1 MSINMELSYSQNS
14 TSSERLQSLPM
25 NVRQPLSCE
34 PCRRRKIKCSRTRP
48 ICDTCRRRGCTHKC
62 VYKGSGDAEEPLP
75 QNALSNELLERIS
88 NLEQLLRQHTNSSA
102 SNRTSDEQIN
112 NSIQSRPDISQA
124 SQLSPES
131 LVSEPST
138 GPSFASAQ
146 SSSNG
151 FGVLTSTPEGYVRY
165 EPRTSQWI
173 SVLANTT
180 LSIATPNLHE
190 QDEPTIS
197 SGFPFSTSPVI
208 SLDEILLI
216 LPPMQQCDY
225 LKNQYFRVFSP
236 LFHILHDPTFNTQY
250 ANFVENPSSTPVSW
264 LAILFVMLSL
274 AVTGL
279 GDDDPVLRD
288 LARGQ
293 DPGSNI
299 RILSRRYREAAMN
312 CLTKQGVFWAK
323 HNIQSLQAL
332 IMLIYAMG
340 HSQDPTWALLGMTY
354 NVAIALA
361 CHIDPSAFDLD
372 PIQCEERR
380 RCWAGLMMLYTI
392 QNTAFGSQDPAWK
405 ISSDVKLPADVDDEA
420 ITRNGIHESFAG
432 PTQMSYLLFK
442 FQLYNI
448 TVQICS
454 ETFGSSRPS
463 RARLEALD
471 QQICLAQESWESR
484 YLLDTTFEELPT
496 HHTVHLHILH
506 AYSHQLF
513 LLLHRPFFAQSILG
527 LEVPNESQI
536 RCIAS
541 AEALLDIHKVL
552 SETER
557 FRPYMWYTNGLG
569 SFHAFHAAAVLA
581 VALLMPIYKP
591 QYRKFRGIL
600 DDAMYRF
607 EQLAARSKICAKASS
622 ILRFL
627 LAVPSPNQSSAL
639 DIANTSHESSDWSNP
654 NRMNLLAE
662 RLQPE
667 QWLGP
672 STMTWSE
679 WDNLMNMNDM
689 DGIIT

>member
-1 MSINMELSYSQNS
+1 MSTDMELSYPQKS
-14 TSSERLQSLPM
+14 TSSERQSSLTM
-25 NVRQPLSCE
+25 NVRQPVSCE
-34 PCRRRKIKCSRTRP
+34 PCRHRKIKCSRTRP
-48 ICDTCRRRGCTHKC
+48 ICETCRRRGCTNKC
-62 VYKGSGDAEEPLP
+62 VYKGSRDADEPPP
-75 QNALSNELLERIS
+75 QTSLNSELLKRIS
-88 NLEQLLRQHTNSSA
+88 NLEQLLRQHTNSSV
-102 SNRTSDEQIN
+102 SNGISDGQN
-112 NSIQSRPDISQA
+112 DNSIQSPPDTGQT

-131 LVSEPST
+131 LVSESST
-138 GPSFASAQ
+138 GPSFVSAK
-146 SSSNG
+146 SSSND
-151 FGVLTSTPEGYVRY
+151 FGVLTSTPEGFLRY
-165 EPRTSQWI
+165 EPRASQWT

-180 LSIATPNLHE
+180 LSIATPNLHD
-190 QDEPTIS
+190 QDDPTTS
-197 SGFPFSTSPVI
+197 SGFPFSTSPVS

-216 LPPMQQCDY
+216 LPPMQQCEY
-225 LKNQYFRVFSP
+225 LKNQYFKVFSP
-236 LFHILHDPTFNTQY
+236 LFHILHDPTFNAQY
-250 ANFVENPSSTPVSW
+250 ANFVEDPSSTPVSW
-264 LAILFVMLSL
+264 LAILFVLLSL

-279 GDDDPVLRD
+279 EDDDSVLRD

-293 DPGSNI
+293 NPCYNI
-299 RILSRRYREAAMN
+299 RMLSRRYREAAMN
-312 CLTKQGVFWAK
+312 CLSKQGVFWGK

-380 RCWAGLMMLYTI
+380 RCWAGLMMLYTV
-392 QNTAFGSQDPAWK
+392 QNTAFGNQDPAWK
-405 ISSDVKLPADVDDEA
+405 ISSEVKLPADVDDEA
-420 ITRNGIHESFAG
+420 ITRDGIRESFAG

-448 TVQICS
+448 TVKICS
-454 ETFGSSRPS
+454 ETFGSSRSS
-463 RARLEALD
+463 RARLQALD
-471 QQICLAQESWESR
+471 QQICLAQESWENR
-484 YLLDTTFEELPT
+484 YLMDTTFEELPP

-552 SETER
+552 SETQK

-591 QYRKFRGIL
+591 QYQKFRRIL
-600 DDAMYRF
+600 EDTMCRF
-607 EQLAARSKICAKASS
+607 EQLAGRSKICAKASR

-627 LAVPSPNQSSAL
+627 LAVPSPNQSSAFNIP
-639 DIANTSHESSDWSNP
+639 DPPHESSDWLNSNQ
-654 NRMNLLAE
+654 MSLLTE

-672 STMTWSE
+672 STMAWSE
-679 WDNLMNMNDM
+679 WDNLMNMNHM
-689 DGIIT
+689 NGIST